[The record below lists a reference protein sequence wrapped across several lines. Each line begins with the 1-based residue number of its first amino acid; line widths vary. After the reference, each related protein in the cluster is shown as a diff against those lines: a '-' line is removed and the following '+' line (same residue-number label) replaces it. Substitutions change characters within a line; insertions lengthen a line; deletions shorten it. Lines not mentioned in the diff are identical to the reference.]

1 MNLPRNNSELAIPL
15 HLQKHFHVNE
25 LAELWGASPNTVR
38 RWFEN
43 EPGVLKI
50 SMGYRR
56 GKDYRVCLRTRIAS
70 ALPLF
75 SILSNPSWIGE
86 RFDSEPEQ
94 LENASADPERTLTI
108 SRLSGSVRK
117 GTAGKRS
124 LAN

>member
-1 MNLPRNNSELAIPL
+1 MNPQGHKANGGALAMESGLHVVSHENPVPL

-56 GKDYRVCLRTRIAS
+56 GEDYRVCLRIPESVA
-70 ALPLF
+70 
-75 SILSNPSWIGE
+75 E
-86 RFDSEPEQ
+86 R
-94 LENASADPERTLTI
+94 
-108 SRLSGSVRK
+108 VHRK
-117 GTAGKRS
+117 MCQVEV
-124 LAN
+124 